1 MGANLQKIFHS
12 TFIFTYYFV
21 HIHIAKQ
28 KMQKKFWSFKIK
40 CYICRIK
47 IANLHQYGSII
58 KETTMKSMVFGIDI
72 SLNQTVYAIVDVRGR
87 IIDRDAIKTYEY
99 PDINGFV
106 RVLCERLVE
115 MAEKNC
121 GLENIRSIGVSS
133 PSGNFLSGC
142 IENSPNMPW
151 KGVIP
156 LSAMIR
162 DQVGLAVA
170 VGNDCH
176 VHCLSESIFGNAH
189 GMNNFAIVSLGHGMG
204 VSSFNRGKVL
214 LGNNGF
220 AGELGHTCIEEDGRQ
235 CECGLKGC
243 LEAYVAEKGILRTAI
258 EIMNET
264 DKPSMMREIEN
275 LTPKLITKCCERGD
289 ELAIEVFR
297 RTGKVLGRGL
307 ATLAAVT
314 DPEAIILLG
323 GISRAGKW
331 LLDPTQESFD
341 NHLFRNLRGKVE
353 LMLSGL
359 EPEESMILGASALA
373 WQVKEYSLFR

>member
-1 MGANLQKIFHS
+1 
-12 TFIFTYYFV
+12 
-21 HIHIAKQ
+21 
-28 KMQKKFWSFKIK
+28 
-40 CYICRIK
+40 
-47 IANLHQYGSII
+47 
-58 KETTMKSMVFGIDI
+58 MKSMVFGIDI

-189 GMNNFAIVSLGHGMG
+189 GMDNFAIVSLGHGMG

-258 EIMNET
+258 EIMDET

-331 LLDPTQESFD
+331 LLDPTQESFE